1 MGYTA
6 IIAAA
11 AAVDQAAKYFAPRLG
26 MAVSQN
32 TGTAFGLFRGFPC
45 AVSVLACAMLGCMLY
60 AIFRL
65 SSISPPVRAWL
76 AVAAGGAA
84 SNILDR
90 FARGGVL
97 DWMRLPFS
105 EPFFSGGLRFNLA
118 DVFIGLGLLAAALL
132 LFLKERESYR

>member
-6 IIAAA
+6 IIAA
-11 AAVDQAAKYFAPRLG
+11 AAVDQAAKYFAPSLG
-26 MAVSQN
+26 IAVSRN

-45 AVSVLACAMLGCMLY
+45 AVTVLACAILVCMLY

-65 SSISPPVRAWL
+65 GRLAPLVRASL
-76 AVAAGGAA
+76 ALAAGGAA

-90 FARGGVL
+90 FAHGGVL
-97 DWMRLPFS
+97 DWIRLPFS

-132 LFLKERESYR
+132 ILIENLEFKR